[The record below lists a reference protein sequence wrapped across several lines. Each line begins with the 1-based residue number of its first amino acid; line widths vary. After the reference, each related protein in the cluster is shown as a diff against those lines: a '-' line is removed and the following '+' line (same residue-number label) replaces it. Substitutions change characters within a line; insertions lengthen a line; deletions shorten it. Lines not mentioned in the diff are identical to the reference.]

1 MTKVTESA
9 GQSQDFILGLL
20 IVTFPGG
27 SVDSHLQCRRCRR
40 HRLNPWVGKMPGRR
54 RWQPTPVF
62 LPGESHGQRS
72 LVGYSPWS
80 RKEWDMTE
88 PLITHT
94 HSVVEGALQSHL
106 PNLIQSSQRQ
116 GGVEGARSPLP
127 PAHRSCSVRV
137 TGKRTEWPKYTHS
150 GIRWP

>member
-1 MTKVTESA
+1 MQKTSETRVRSLDQKDPLEEEMATHPSTLA
-9 GQSQDFILGLL
+9 
-20 IVTFPGG
+20 
-27 SVDSHLQCRRCRR
+27 
-40 HRLNPWVGKMPGRR
+40 
-54 RWQPTPVF
+54 
-62 LPGESHGQRS
+62 GESHGQRS